1 MDHPHRPRRPGIV
14 EPAPAGLGRRRRV
27 RSAANRAYLTRGG
40 HYIHAEKLRHTN
52 AEAAAALARPGR
64 YHHVA
69 DNLRVKDV
77 RVAPGGGRAD
87 GARAERFVVCHNPD
101 AADRDAAV
109 RGRLI
114 EYLSGLIAGSDTG
127 PKRKRNEVVGSLRN
141 KPGLRRLLR
150 RTKTGLLRIDRA
162 AAARE
167 ARYDGKW
174 LLRTSDQT
182 LTPYDLA
189 DAYKQLLAVERG
201 LARLQEPA

>member
-1 MDHPHRPRRPGIV
+1 M
-14 EPAPAGLGRRRRV
+14 
-27 RSAANRAYLTRGG
+27 
-40 HYIHAEKLRHTN
+40 
-52 AEAAAALARPGR
+52 
-64 YHHVA
+64 
-69 DNLRVKDV
+69 
-77 RVAPGGGRAD
+77 
-87 GARAERFVVCHNPD
+87 VCHNPD

-150 RTKTGLLRIDRA
+150 RTKIGLLRIDRA

-189 DAYKQLLAVERG
+189 DACKHLFAVERG